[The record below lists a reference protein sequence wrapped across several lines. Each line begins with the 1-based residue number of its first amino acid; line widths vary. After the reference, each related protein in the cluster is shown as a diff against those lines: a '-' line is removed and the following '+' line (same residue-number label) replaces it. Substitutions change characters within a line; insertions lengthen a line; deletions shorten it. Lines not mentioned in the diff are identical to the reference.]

1 MYIRRYVSHNKAT
14 LHIHRAYLIHKIIQ
28 SCYTAADEVSLAA
41 DSSASGFQ
49 DPSSHTSST
58 DWSCT

>member
-1 MYIRRYVSHNKAT
+1 M
-14 LHIHRAYLIHKIIQ
+14 HILLNVIQ
-28 SCYTAADEVSLAA
+28 SCYTAADDVSLAA

-49 DPSSHTSST
+49 DPSCHTSST